1 MKQRDFQ
8 KPGRSVCIS
17 DTAMAATSHPL
28 ATLAAV
34 DILRSGGNCV
44 DAAIA
49 AVALQSVMEPQMTGI
64 GGDCFALLALDG
76 REPVAINGSGPAP
89 AALTA
94 HSLRDAGLKQIPPDS
109 AHAVTVPGA
118 VDTWCALVSK
128 YGRLDMERVLAP
140 AIAAARDGFCVTPRV
155 AYDWN
160 KSHARISHHAP
171 CRAAFLP
178 GGNAPLE
185 GERFRQPAL
194 AATLQRIATEGRNAF
209 YAGSVAEEMTHVL
222 RQAGGLHTV
231 DDFKNFSSFETAPIA
246 APYKG
251 YELLECPPNGQGL
264 AALLIARILD
274 GFAFSEMSEAD
285 RIHVLAEACKIGY
298 AMRDAVICDPRRH
311 PVDVEAI
318 LCDNTIAGLRKQIDM
333 RRATPAK
340 PWEGPAHKDTVY
352 LSVVDADGNAISLI
366 NSIFDTFGSG
376 IYAPE
381 SGVLFQNRG
390 SGFNLQ
396 EGHPNE
402 AEGGKLP
409 FHTIIPAMLMKHGK
423 PVLSFGVMGGQ
434 YQAAGQAHFLSRL
447 IDIGLDPQMANEAP
461 RSFCFGGTLKLET
474 TISEDVRGDLESRG
488 HKTAW
493 ADEPIGG
500 CQAIWIDRERGL
512 LFGASDHRKDGIAL
526 GI

>member
-1 MKQRDFQ
+1 
-8 KPGRSVCIS
+8 
-17 DTAMAATSHPL
+17 MAATSHPL

-94 HSLRDAGLKQIPPDS
+94 HALRDAGLTQIPPDS

-118 VDTWCALVSK
+118 IDTWCALVSK
-128 YGRLDMERVLAP
+128 YGRFDMERILAP

-160 KSHARISHHAP
+160 KSRDRISHHAP
-171 CRAAFLP
+171 CRTAFLP
-178 GGNAPLE
+178 DGKAPLE

-194 AATLQRIATEGRNAF
+194 AETLQRIAMEGRDAF
-209 YAGSVAEEMTHVL
+209 YAGDIAEEMVGVL
-222 RQAGGLHTV
+222 RQAGGLHTLE
-231 DDFKNFSSFETAPIA
+231 DFESFSSFETEPIT

-251 YELLECPPNGQGL
+251 YELMECPPNGQGL

-298 AMRDAVICDPRRH
+298 AMRDAVICDPRSH

-318 LCDNTIAGLRKQIDM
+318 LCDNTIARLRKQIDM
-333 RRATPAK
+333 GRATPAK
-340 PWEGPAHKDTVY
+340 PWEGPTHKDTVY

-366 NSIFDTFGSG
+366 NSIFDSFGSG

-390 SGFNLQ
+390 SGFSLQ

-402 AEGGKLP
+402 VEGGKLP

-434 YQAAGQAHFLSRL
+434 YQAAGQAHFLSQL

-461 RSFCFGGTLKLET
+461 RSFCFDGTLKLET
-474 TISEDVRGDLESRG
+474 TISEDVRADLDSRG

-512 LFGASDHRKDGIAL
+512 LLGASDHRKDGIAL
-526 GI
+526 GV